1 MKRFLVSVLT
11 AWIIAGAALAQAPAD
26 SRVIASAKGWS
37 ITAQQFEQFLNLLPD
52 QPHAYFVSH
61 RREFLDQLIRIWV
74 MAAEAKAQG
83 FDKAAKFQATV
94 DFYSNNMLAGELHNR
109 QVTGNVTASEES
121 VKAFYEANKQD
132 FTKVRVSHILIPN
145 SDSPLV
151 REQRIPGALPAAE
164 AKSRIEEAL
173 DKLRRGASF
182 AEIAREY
189 SKDPESADKGGDLGY
204 VSKGQMPAA
213 VEAAAFALK
222 EGAFSDIVQSPF
234 GFHILYVSELHLA
247 PLDEVTSQIRQNL
260 DSEQF
265 DAHVQ
270 AKIKES
276 EVTVDEAFF
285 KN

>member
-1 MKRFLVSVLT
+1 
-11 AWIIAGAALAQAPAD
+11 
-26 SRVIASAKGWS
+26 
-37 ITAQQFEQFLNLLPD
+37 
-52 QPHAYFVSH
+52 
-61 RREFLDQLIRIWV
+61 

-83 FDKAAKFQATV
+83 FDKTAKFQATV

-109 QVTGNVTASEES
+109 QVTGNATASEES
-121 VKAFYEANKQD
+121 VKAFYEANKGD

-145 SDSPLV
+145 IDNPLV

-173 DKLRRGASF
+173 DKLKRGASF
-182 AEIAREY
+182 AEVAREY
-189 SKDPESADKGGDLGY
+189 SRDPESAAKGGDLGY
-204 VSKGQMPAA
+204 ISKGQMPAA

-234 GFHILYVSELHLA
+234 GFHILYVSELHPA
-247 PLDEVTSQIRQNL
+247 PLDEVMSQIRQKL